1 MWGRDDRAG
10 VFLVSGRRGAVQ
22 DTKEGT
28 MSSRITFSRFV
39 GLIVVVAALSSGT
52 AGASTTPQGLKADGL
67 RWQGIAA
74 RYQQLQSPSAAS
86 FYTQDALAA
95 WGQRL
100 EETADAY
107 RRLDNAPAA
116 SFYSKE
122 ALKAAGLRWQAIA
135 DSYAGRSSV
144 GSTSSG
150 FDWGAAFIGAA
161 SMLGLAMAGAALLIA
176 TRRSR
181 RTKIAV

>member
-1 MWGRDDRAG
+1 
-10 VFLVSGRRGAVQ
+10 
-22 DTKEGT
+22 

-52 AGASTTPQGLKADGL
+52 AGASTTPQGLKADSL
-67 RWQGIAA
+67 RWEGIAA
-74 RYQQLQSPSAAS
+74 RYQQMQSPPAAS
-86 FYTQDALAA
+86 FYTKDALAA

-100 EETADAY
+100 EATADAY
-107 RRLDNAPAA
+107 RRLSNAPAA
-116 SFYSKE
+116 SFYTKE

-135 DSYAGRSSV
+135 NSYSAQKSASST
-144 GSTSSG
+144 GSG

-161 SMLGLAMAGAALLIA
+161 SMLGFAMAGAALLVA
-176 TRRSR
+176 TRRVR